1 MKLNIEMVA
10 GARYMDDVRIFL
22 RGIRLGWR
30 LIDDKLIY
38 KEVWRREEIK
48 AAMTSLE
55 KTTTILEKVMN
66 GICGWLVLTM
76 ENELMFNGTLPTL
89 DLQLW
94 VNKDNKVVYK
104 YYEKPTTPATV
115 IHARSAMTEST
126 RRATLNQELIRRMTT
141 TSELVEDVI
150 RVEIVDGYAQK
161 LINSEYNLT
170 VTRNSITG
178 GLKGYERLLSLSKD
192 TNNPKWK
199 PLHLSAS
206 WNSRNRLT
214 AKLLAKTNWFKGRS
228 EVDLPTNSNHQGGK
242 KSGRTAT
249 KKRQRESSVSSQRDE
264 YNVLADQEDDLDDAS
279 SNQKKESNHQGADET
294 PRNPE
299 ESYSQEG

>member
-1 MKLNIEMVA
+1 MLWWDDQLVVAMMKINIEIVA

-94 VNKDNKVVYK
+94 VNKDNKVV
-104 YYEKPTTPATV
+104 
-115 IHARSAMTEST
+115 
-126 RRATLNQELIRRMTT
+126 
-141 TSELVEDVI
+141 
-150 RVEIVDGYAQK
+150 
-161 LINSEYNLT
+161 
-170 VTRNSITG
+170 
-178 GLKGYERLLSLSKD
+178 
-192 TNNPKWK
+192 
-199 PLHLSAS
+199 
-206 WNSRNRLT
+206 
-214 AKLLAKTNWFKGRS
+214 
-228 EVDLPTNSNHQGGK
+228 
-242 KSGRTAT
+242 
-249 KKRQRESSVSSQRDE
+249 
-264 YNVLADQEDDLDDAS
+264 
-279 SNQKKESNHQGADET
+279 
-294 PRNPE
+294 
-299 ESYSQEG
+299 